1 MGGRTAYLDGAR
13 KYYTVKEITD
23 NIKVI
28 KVKEGNHNS
37 IPFYS
42 ITPNRIYVNMSIKRP
57 NTVNAITAYDGNR
70 ETKYRI
76 DFVPHKELKGMH
88 IHIYVSGKEIRVRNL
103 TAKEKKFAE
112 KILKEVGI

>member
-1 MGGRTAYLDGAR
+1 MGGRTAYLDGVR

-28 KVKEGNHNS
+28 KLKEGVHNN

-42 ITPNRIYVNMSIKRP
+42 ITPNRIYVNLDVFYTDTIK
-57 NTVNAITAYDGNR
+57 AITAYDGNR
-70 ETKYRI
+70 ELKYRI

-88 IHIYVSGKEIRVRNL
+88 IHTYVNGREVKVDNL
-103 TAKEKKFAE
+103 NVKEKKFVE